1 MKMEKNLSPKDEK
14 QRKEQKDNLLS
25 TITENALKTLLAP
38 YGRVTYS
45 YSRKSLKIQPLANF
59 SIDVHC
65 DSEDPIE
72 SFYAGQIVPLEL
84 LDLIQQ
90 YRTFLDAHQF
100 GFLIGDVYWV
110 DWGDRIVILRQRCG
124 GNLYMALDE
133 ESESDFSDITEFFD
147 KFEQTVEKCRKQFK
161 FRLISHHVSFL

>member
-1 MKMEKNLSPKDEK
+1 MKMEKNLSPKDKK
-14 QRKEQKDNLLS
+14 QRKEQKDKLLT
-25 TITENALKTLLAP
+25 TITGNALKTLLAP
-38 YGRVTYS
+38 YGRVLYS
-45 YSRKSLKIQPLANF
+45 YSRKSLEIQPLTNLI
-59 SIDVHC
+59 IDVHC

-72 SFYAGQIVPLEL
+72 SFYAGQLVPLEL

-100 GFLIGDVYWV
+100 GILIGDV

-124 GNLYMALDE
+124 GNLFMALDE

-161 FRLISHHVSFL
+161 FRLTSHLVRFL